1 MKDGFLRVAAATPK
15 VRVADPQYNAQQIMD
30 LIGQGY
36 SRGVKLMVF
45 PELCLTAYTCADLF
59 GQKALLKRAKE
70 ELGRIVRFTDGKDIL
85 VFLGASLGAGRE
97 ALQCSGSHP
106 KGQAYRRSAQAEP
119 AQLFGVL

>member
-59 GQKALLKRAKE
+59 GQKALLRRAKE
-70 ELGRIVRFTDGKDIL
+70 ELGRIVPVSYTHLDVYKRQPGNFPG
-85 VFLGASLGAGRE
+85 
-97 ALQCSGSHP
+97 H
-106 KGQAYRRSAQAEP
+106 
-119 AQLFGVL
+119 